1 MQWKVRKSIRR
12 LIKSIKGWKKAK
24 MGTDDLTNTKQ
35 DAEIESFIFPGSQ
48 ANGKS

>member
-12 LIKSIKGWKKAK
+12 LIKSIKGWKEAK
-24 MGTDDLTNTKQ
+24 MGIDDLTNTKP
-35 DAEIESFIFPGSQ
+35 DAEIKSFNFPGRQ